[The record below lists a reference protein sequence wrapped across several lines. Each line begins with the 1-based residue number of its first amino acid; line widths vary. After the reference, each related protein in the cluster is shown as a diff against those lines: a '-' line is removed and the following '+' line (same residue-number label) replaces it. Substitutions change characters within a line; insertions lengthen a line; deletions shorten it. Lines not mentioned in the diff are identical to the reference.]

1 MIAIDNSLSEYLY
14 ALKKDAPGKVW
25 WNADF
30 ENRAP
35 IYRQLRFDPADY
47 GAAYAIVPFRIAKIE
62 DKAVILAAHP
72 TPDTLDPDPDWLNIE
87 TVFAWDPLTDTAAIL
102 SDDVPQLAG
111 KLTDEAHDIYA
122 SPRTFFQAWAIRR
135 ATFFGRREAN
145 KAKDWHVAVREQ
157 DQVPGALLIGKL
169 SEARI
174 NPFQMPEHI
183 ECHGI
188 DPRELNR
195 AILKAARLPR
205 ASAATSALRRAA

>member
-1 MIAIDNSLSEYLY
+1 MIDNSLSEYMF
-14 ALKKDAPGKVW
+14 ALRKDGPGKVW

-35 IYRQLRFDPADY
+35 IYRQLRFDPADF

-62 DKAVILAAHP
+62 GKAVILAAHP

-87 TVFAWDPLTDTAAIL
+87 TVFAWDPIADTATIL
-102 SDDVPQLAG
+102 GDDVPQIAG
-111 KLTDEAHDIYA
+111 ALSDEAHEIHA
-122 SPRTFFQAWAIRR
+122 SPRAFFQAWAIRR
-135 ATFFGRREAN
+135 AAFYGRREGT
-145 KAKDWHVAVREQ
+145 KGKDWHVAAREQ
-157 DQVPGALLIGKL
+157 DEVPGALLIGSLAK
-169 SEARI
+169 AQI
-174 NPFQMPEHI
+174 NPFAMPEHV

-205 ASAATSALRRAA
+205 ATAATSALRRAA